1 MISIK
6 IWTQL
11 GRPLL
16 DGKLRHLE
24 AYYGHHLTL
33 MGSLACDVEWY
44 GSRLAQKQLAVM
56 HSDKEFGL
64 LGRNLLPKHSVN
76 NITTEHRPA
85 VKGYKAQ
92 VMLIPG
98 SQPMFCNAKKL
109 SLPHQDK
116 VTEKLQQIFRQG
128 ASLNRYS
135 QEESLMHLQWCGI
148 ERRFETL
155 LGLESAYQL
164 SGG

>member
-1 MISIK
+1 MKVDKNAETTVISIK

-33 MGSLACDVEWY
+33 LGSLSCDVEWN

-128 ASLNRYS
+128 ILELVQPGGVTNASPVVWYRKK
-135 QEESLMHLQWCGI
+135 I
-148 ERRFETL
+148 
-155 LGLESAYQL
+155 
-164 SGG
+164 